1 MPVSVKDYLS
11 SMSSVSSS
19 TKAPATNSNDTKIQA
34 LLSQLIEAISYANS
48 VDFRAKA
55 LNAQA
60 PGSDLTGK
68 QVLSNMKA
76 QEKLVQQLAEGQKLS
91 NNQTKELQ
99 ATIDRFYDLIG
110 AQEINYKE
118 FAKNLEKFAL
128 QDLPEAVKTRLINDS
143 RDAHMIGQE
152 EKRSG
157 GTVLP
162 VLKRIRN
169 LLEDSAENTKQFTK
183 KLFVRLDEFKQGL
196 LDSFKDLGDLIHDNG
211 IGGILDQIANVIN
224 GIGMAWF
231 ALKPMFDEGNYKWGQ
246 LIKQGDNIRKFFK
259 IMKEVGSFKKLNM
272 LSGIGHVQKGVKDIV
287 GVIKSFAQLP
297 KEMKTLKN
305 AFGFMKLAGTGAK
318 SITKGFG
325 KNFLKKIPGVG
336 LALSIFMVVERWK
349 KKDYTGALIE
359 LGSGIASIFPGIG
372 TAISIGLDL
381 INLGR
386 DTGWFASVGKTATD
400 KAKSFA
406 SSNSQNLLMSIP
418 GIGPVYGIIKAVD
431 FFRKGKKKEGLEMIG
446 KSLMSIIPGGAF
458 IADMLIDLLDLP
470 DINPTASSSSSNSS
484 GGKKS
489 WKFWQRGGKGDANPI
504 GGRGAAGSTAMLSST
519 EVGNRLGSASLNV
532 AKSMGGTKSTHYCAK
547 GVTRAFNKAF
557 GESIGGDA
565 YQMIAGLKSS
575 KFGKKYFDYKG
586 KANKMTFGK
595 HDLPAGAV
603 LGWNRY
609 PGNAYGHIEIANG
622 SGLLA
627 SDFYRD
633 SSGILGTG
641 YKKNNVY
648 PEIFVPKGAKL
659 PTKTSTADVDTSSA
673 NDASSSEA
681 EVMEPEFT
689 SLDDVAKAFQ
699 EFSNQVYGDLPTGTA
714 EQMEYKFPELTSG
727 DLSAGTPMASTASS
741 ASAMAKSKPSTGSFA
756 QPAAAPMMPAMAQRQ
771 PDTMDT
777 EIRDTDLALL
787 NSILFS

>member
-19 TKAPATNSNDTKIQA
+19 TKAPAANSNDTKIQA

-48 VDFRAKA
+48 VDFRAKT
-55 LNAQA
+55 LNAQS
-60 PGSDLTGK
+60 PNSDLTGK
-68 QVLSNMKA
+68 QVLNNMKA

-259 IMKEVGSFKKLNM
+259 IMKEVGSFKGLKE
-272 LSGIGHVQKGVKDIV
+272 LSGIGHVQKGIKDIV
-287 GVIKSFAQLP
+287 GAIKSFAKLP
-297 KEMKTLKN
+297 KEFKTLKD
-305 AFGFMKLAGTGAK
+305 AFGFMKLAGSGAK
-318 SITKGFG
+318 SITKGLG

-336 LALSIFMVVERWK
+336 LALSIWMTVERWK

-431 FFRKGKKKEGLEMIG
+431 FFKKGKKKEGLEMIG

-470 DINPTASSSSSNSS
+470 DINPTASSNSSNSS
-484 GGKKS
+484 SGKKS
-489 WKFWQRGGKGDANPI
+489 WKFWERGEKGAGDATGSAASSSSSGSDFGSKLAANAIRRGGKTTKSGGQCALAVGDALANTI
-504 GGRGAAGSTAMLSST
+504 GEKEASNYRGHAWTWTSKLNSIGSKYFKYAGIAMTNKDLKNIPAGSIA
-519 EVGNRLGSASLNV
+519 VW
-532 AKSMGGTKSTHYCAK
+532 
-547 GVTRAFNKAF
+547 NKQK
-557 GESIGGDA
+557 E
-565 YQMIAGLKSS
+565 
-575 KFGKKYFDYKG
+575 
-586 KANKMTFGK
+586 
-595 HDLPAGAV
+595 HP
-603 LGWNRY
+603 
-609 PGNAYGHIEIANG
+609 YGHIEIADGRGHLISDFSRPADLNLYKRNPAG
-622 SGLLA
+622 VKPVIFAPKGVKAPALA
-627 SDFYRD
+627 S
-633 SSGILGTG
+633 SSGQA
-641 YKKNNVY
+641 
-648 PEIFVPKGAKL
+648 E
-659 PTKTSTADVDTSSA
+659 TSSA
-673 NDASSSEA
+673 SDMPTFDTASDET
-681 EVMEPEFT
+681 EFT
-689 SLDDVAKAFQ
+689 SLDDIAKAFQ
-699 EFSNQVYGDLPTGTA
+699 EFSNQIYGNMSGGTA

-727 DLSAGTPMASTASS
+727 DLSAGTPMASTAFST
-741 ASAMAKSKPSTGSFA
+741 SAMAKSKPSTGAFA
-756 QPAAAPMMPAMAQRQ
+756 QPTALPIMPSMGQRQ
-771 PDTMDT
+771 PDAMDT

>member
-1 MPVSVKDYLS
+1 MPVSVKEYLN

-19 TKAPATNSNDTKIQA
+19 MKAPAANSNDTKIQA

-68 QVLSNMKA
+68 QVLNNMKA

-91 NNQTKELQ
+91 NNQTKELR

-110 AQEINYKE
+110 AQEVNYKE

-128 QDLPEAVKTRLINDS
+128 QDLPDAVKTRLINDS

-246 LIKQGDNIRKFFK
+246 LIKQGDNVRKFFK
-259 IMKEVGSFKKLNM
+259 VMGEVRSFKGLKE
-272 LSGIGHVQKGVKDIV
+272 LSGIGHVQKGIKDII
-287 GVIKSFAQLP
+287 GAIKGFAQLP
-297 KEMKTLKN
+297 KEFKTLKN
-305 AFGFMKLAGTGAK
+305 AFGFMKLAGSGAK
-318 SITKGFG
+318 NITKGFG
-325 KNFLKKIPGVG
+325 KNFLKKIPGIG
-336 LALSIFMVVERWK
+336 LALSIFMVIERWK

-359 LGSGIASIFPGIG
+359 LGSGIASVFPGIG
-372 TAISIGLDL
+372 TAVSIGLDL

-386 DTGWFASVGKTATD
+386 DTGWFASIGKTATD
-400 KAKSFA
+400 KAKSFV

-470 DINPTASSSSSNSS
+470 DINSTSSNNSSSRKS
-484 GGKKS
+484 S
-489 WKFWQRGGKGDANPI
+489 WKFWQRGEKGAGDTFGSTSASYSNGVDFGSKLAANAVRRGGRTTKSGGQCALAVGDALSNTI
-504 GGRGAAGSTAMLSST
+504 GEKEASKYRGNAWQWINKLKGIGSKYFNYAGIAGSNK
-519 EVGNRLGSASLNV
+519 EIRNIPKGSIAV
-532 AKSMGGTKSTHYCAK
+532 W
-547 GVTRAFNKAF
+547 NKQQA
-557 GESIGGDA
+557 
-565 YQMIAGLKSS
+565 
-575 KFGKKYFDYKG
+575 
-586 KANKMTFGK
+586 
-595 HDLPAGAV
+595 HP
-603 LGWNRY
+603 
-609 PGNAYGHIEIANG
+609 YGHIEIADGQGHLISDFSRPADLNLYRSNPAGIKPMIFTPKGVKVANLTG
-622 SGLLA
+622 SAAGQVETSSA
-627 SDFYRD
+627 SDI
-633 SSGILGTG
+633 SS
-641 YKKNNVY
+641 
-648 PEIFVPKGAKL
+648 F
-659 PTKTSTADVDTSSA
+659 DTSS
-673 NDASSSEA
+673 SEQA
-681 EVMEPEFT
+681 EFT

-699 EFSNQVYGDLPTGTA
+699 EFSNQVYGNMSTGTA
-714 EQMEYKFPELTSG
+714 KQMEYKFPELTSG
-727 DLSAGTPMASTASS
+727 DLSVGTPMASTASS
-741 ASAMAKSKPSTGSFA
+741 TATIAKSRASTGSFA
-756 QPAAAPMMPAMAQRQ
+756 RPTAAPMIPAMAQRQ
-771 PDTMDT
+771 PEAMDT